1 MTSSPKRKPAARRQS
16 VTPRKHLRIPRKL
29 QAARKK
35 KLANELRKLQEI
47 DLDTVDALPHT
58 QKHDAHI
65 KKVCI
70 SFVKILK
77 SYGAQWESLLE
88 MKEFELP
95 NGKKVMVP
103 AIFIE
108 LGGKRTPEKLQIANK
123 AMVKWMRI
131 LKKIKLTRNDKFTW
145 YQPVTQNQMLRT
157 FIGHMSKTFF
167 GPLTWMILTLV
178 VE

>member
-1 MTSSPKRKPAARRQS
+1 M
-16 VTPRKHLRIPRKL
+16 
-29 QAARKK
+29 
-35 KLANELRKLQEI
+35 
-47 DLDTVDALPHT
+47 
-58 QKHDAHI
+58 
-65 KKVCI
+65 
-70 SFVKILK
+70 
-77 SYGAQWESLLE
+77 GESLRNE
-88 MKEFELP
+88 GIRTTQQE
-95 NGKKVMVP
+95 KVMVP

-167 GPLTWMILTLV
+167 WPFDLDDFNFPGGVNAELKKMYEERYKLYGKVI
-178 VE
+178 